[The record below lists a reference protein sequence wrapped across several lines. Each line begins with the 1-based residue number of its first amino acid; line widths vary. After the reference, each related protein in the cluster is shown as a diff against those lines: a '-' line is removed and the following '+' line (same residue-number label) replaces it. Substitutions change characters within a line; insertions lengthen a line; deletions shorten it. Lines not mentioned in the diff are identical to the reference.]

1 MTREY
6 ATQDLWRLP
15 RSEKTPERFV
25 IVSLF
30 LSLMG
35 TAPVDLYLRRRFCFE
50 EEMKIGSWW
59 WRGTGAEA
67 R

>member
-1 MTREY
+1 M
-6 ATQDLWRLP
+6 QDLWRP
-15 RSEKTPERFV
+15 EKAPERFV
-25 IVSLF
+25 IIILF
-30 LSLMG
+30 LRSMG

-59 WRGTGAEA
+59 WGKTGAEA